1 MRKIFIR
8 LTVNGDRHEI
18 AVAPNAAL
26 VDVLREQLGL
36 TGTKRGCTSGSCG
49 VCTVNDDAGQA
60 ILSCLTLAAEWDG
73 RAITT
78 IEGVEQDG
86 RLHPVQQA
94 FWEHGAV
101 QCGFCTPGLIM
112 SVKPLV
118 DANPEADI
126 DAINEAL
133 AGAICRCTGHIKV
146 KQAVAK
152 ALAAQRSDSSEPV
165 PGKTTEVRPDEPDPA
180 KVTHGTQ
187 G

>member
-1 MRKIFIR
+1 MKKIFIT
-8 LTVNGDRHEI
+8 LTVNGDRHEL

-26 VDVLREQLGL
+26 VDVIREQIGL

-49 VCTVNDDAGQA
+49 VCTVNDDEGRA

-78 IEGVEQDG
+78 IEGVERDG
-86 RLHPVQQA
+86 RLHPLQQV

-112 SVKPLV
+112 SVKPLL
-118 DANPEADI
+118 DAHTDADAE
-126 DAINEAL
+126 AINEAL

-146 KQAVAK
+146 KEAVAK
-152 ALAAQRSDSSEPV
+152 ALDAQRESDA
-165 PGKTTEVRPDEPDPA
+165 GEVTR
-180 KVTHGTQ
+180 GTQ